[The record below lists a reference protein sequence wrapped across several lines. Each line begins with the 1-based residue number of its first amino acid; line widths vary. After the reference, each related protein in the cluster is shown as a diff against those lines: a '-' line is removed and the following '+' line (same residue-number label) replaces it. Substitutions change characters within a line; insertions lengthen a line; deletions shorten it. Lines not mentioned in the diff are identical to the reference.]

1 MRLCLSF
8 YVDLKSGFQFYCAVG
23 WPDCDLL
30 KPAFYNEYSV
40 PPEQGYIF
48 IVIYRGDACT
58 CKQYAEENG
67 AAHGKRD
74 GDQPICL
81 IPTEKYPGKPDDP
94 LPVL

>member
-40 PPEQGYIF
+40 PPEQGYTF

-67 AAHGKRD
+67 AAHGS
-74 GDQPICL
+74 GV
-81 IPTEKYPGKPDDP
+81 
-94 LPVL
+94 LPAGSGNL